1 MADPR
6 PSIADRRRT
15 FKQLHEGGCFV
26 IPNPWD
32 VGSARFLQGLG
43 FKALATTSSGFAWS
57 QGRPDNG
64 ISRDMA
70 LAHLRDIVAAT
81 DLPVNADFES
91 GFAVDAAGVAE
102 SVRLAVGTGVA
113 GLSIEDSTGDAA
125 RPLYELSVAVERI
138 RAARAAIDQTGGE
151 TLLVGRAECFF
162 VGRPDLGEAI
172 ERLKAY
178 AYAGADCLYAPGIR
192 TREQITAVVAAVAPK
207 PVNLLVGSTTD
218 LTMQDISALGVRRV
232 IVGGALARSAWG
244 GFIRAARLIAD
255 QGKFDGFANAAS
267 GNELNAFF
275 AGDRK

>member
-138 RAARAAIDQTGGE
+138 RAARAAIDQTGGD

-178 AYAGADCLYAPGIR
+178 AHAGADCLYAPGIR

-232 IVGGALARSAWG
+232 SVGGALARSAWG
-244 GFIRAARLIAD
+244 GFIRAARSIAE